1 MSVEAHHAR
10 ALLEEAQ
17 LALDRVHR
25 AARAG
30 QAGALRRGRARG
42 VPAVAITALRE
53 AGAAGLG
60 PDADQA
66 IGTAQ
71 AALETART
79 DLDGGALVEMEK
91 LIEAARSDL
100 AKL

>member
-1 MSVEAHHAR
+1 MSVEAHHGR

-25 AARAG
+25 AALAANAG
-30 QAGALRRGRARG
+30 EIRRGLDL
-42 VPAVAITALRE
+42 AITALRK
-53 AGAAGLG
+53 AASAGLG
-60 PDADQA
+60 TDADQA

-71 AALETART
+71 AKLEAART

-91 LIEAARSDL
+91 LVEMARSSL
-100 AKL
+100 ATL

>member
-25 AARAG
+25 AAVTA
-30 QAGALRRGRARG
+30 QAGELRRGLDLA
-42 VPAVAITALRE
+42 ATALQQ
-53 AGAAGLG
+53 AGSAGLG
-60 PDADQA
+60 TEADQA
-66 IGTAQ
+66 IGTVRAT
-71 AALETART
+71 LETARA
-79 DLDGGALVEMEK
+79 DLDNGALVEMEK
-91 LIEAARSDL
+91 LIETARSEL

>member
-1 MSVEAHHAR
+1 MSVEEHHGR

-25 AARAG
+25 AALAANAG
-30 QAGALRRGRARG
+30 EIRRGLDL
-42 VPAVAITALRE
+42 AVTALQE
-53 AGAAGLG
+53 AGSAGL
-60 PDADQA
+60 DADMDQA
-66 IGTAQ
+66 IGTLRAT
-71 AALETART
+71 LEAART

-91 LIEAARSDL
+91 LIETARSSL

>member
-25 AARAG
+25 AALAANAG
-30 QAGALRRGRARG
+30 ELRRGLEL
-42 VPAVAITALRE
+42 AITALRE

-66 IGTAQ
+66 IGAAQ
-71 AALETART
+71 AALETARI

>member
-25 AARAG
+25 AALAANAG
-30 QAGALRRGRARG
+30 ELRRGLTL
-42 VPAVAITALRE
+42 AIAALRE
-53 AGAAGLG
+53 AGSAGLG
-60 PDADQA
+60 PEADQA
-66 IGTAQ
+66 IGAAQ
-71 AALETART
+71 AALASAQT

>member
-25 AARAG
+25 AALAANAG
-30 QAGALRRGRARG
+30 ELRRGLDL
-42 VPAVAITALRE
+42 AVTALRK
-53 AGAAGLG
+53 AGSTGLG

-66 IGTAQ
+66 IGDAQ
-71 AALETART
+71 ASLEEARA

-91 LIEAARSDL
+91 LVEAARSSL

>member
-1 MSVEAHHAR
+1 MSVEAHHGR

-25 AARAG
+25 AALAANAG
-30 QAGALRRGRARG
+30 ELRRGLEL
-42 VPAVAITALRE
+42 AITALRE
-53 AGAAGLG
+53 AGSAGLG
-60 PDADQA
+60 PEADQA
-66 IGTAQ
+66 IGAAQ
-71 AALETART
+71 ATLESART

-91 LIEAARSDL
+91 LVEAARSDL